1 MNVNCTE
8 CGHPAAVLHGESPLC
23 GTCFYKR
30 SVVRAEPDDA
40 GDGNPRSDVMWR
52 RLSDAI
58 ASLEA
63 IAAKIAAEMNE
74 LVKTRDGD
82 SSEK

>member
-30 SVVRAEPDDA
+30 SVVRAEPVDTDES
-40 GDGNPRSDVMWR
+40 NPRSDVMWR

-63 IAAKIAAEMNE
+63 VAAKIAAEMNE
-74 LVKTRDGD
+74 LVKSRDGD